1 MKCDIGH
8 FEIKAEGRC
17 YNLVPSFE
25 NIMKLGDESELID
38 IYNYMHGLH
47 EQPQYNCAINDLYMY
62 LISLSAEII
71 RACSDIDPSRMLID
85 IVERNGKSKMK
96 IGVGKKLTPERQIIL
111 AAGLVR
117 HGIAGVI
124 PEKTKTSDSKAA
136 TKINLWEFVHVLMG
150 EKFRMSKSDA
160 LSLTMT
166 EFAKLMHTNY
176 PPEKTAVDVI
186 SDEEYDDA
194 MANLAK
200 INKIRDVH

>member
-47 EQPQYNCAINDLYMY
+47 EQPQYSCAINDLYMY
-62 LISLSAEII
+62 LVSLSADII

-85 IVERNGKSKMK
+85 VVDRNGKSKMK

-124 PEKTKTSDSKAA
+124 PEKPKTSDSKAA
-136 TKINLWEFVHVLMG
+136 TKINLWEFVNTARVHL
-150 EKFRMSKSDA
+150 EITRNEA

-166 EFAKLMHTNY
+166 EFAKMMAIKF
-176 PPEKTAVDVI
+176 PPEKTAIDVI